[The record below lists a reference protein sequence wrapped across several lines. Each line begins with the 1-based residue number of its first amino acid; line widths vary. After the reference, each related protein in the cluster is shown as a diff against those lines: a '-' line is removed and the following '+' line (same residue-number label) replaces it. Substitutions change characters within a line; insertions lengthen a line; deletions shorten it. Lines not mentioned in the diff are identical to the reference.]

1 LQPPLEEAQ
10 EVNTTEATAIAS
22 TKIKIVLFIF
32 VVFIK
37 LNDNCLVEKEEMGP
51 GNSKEGSG
59 INCLGGCFEGSG

>member
-1 LQPPLEEAQ
+1 MQPPLEEAQ

-22 TKIKIVLFIF
+22 TKIKIVFLIF

-37 LNDNCLVEKEEMGP
+37 LNDNCLVEKEELGP

-59 INCLGGCFEGSG
+59 AEG